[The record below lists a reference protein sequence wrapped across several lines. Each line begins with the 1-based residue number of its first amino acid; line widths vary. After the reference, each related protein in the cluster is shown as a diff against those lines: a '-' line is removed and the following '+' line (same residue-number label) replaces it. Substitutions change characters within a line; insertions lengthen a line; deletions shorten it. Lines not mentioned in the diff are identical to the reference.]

1 MALPNPSQATI
12 KKIERM
18 LYGFLWNNKPDPVK
32 RLKLIQKYELDG
44 LKMIDLTS
52 FIHSL
57 KLSWITRLCTSTGIW
72 ATVAMLEEMDP
83 FKLLTY
89 GTAQMKTIKS
99 QIKNVF
105 WKDVME
111 SLIQFNQLLILE
123 PNAILR
129 EKIWFSDYTK
139 FKTSNVKQWDKKG
152 LRFIGDLFNL
162 DNGNILTREEIKVQ
176 YRISMTFLCYE
187 SLIRSLPSSIRQ
199 ARSILFQRPN
209 IPYKLQLFLNKPNIT
224 KYYYSLLVDALNKK
238 CNVTD
243 SNLKRKWNRDIGY
256 HEAGSLLHVK
266 KATNSVYLLY
276 LHYRVINRII
286 TTNKYLQDIGISDHS
301 TCTFCTRETETI
313 THLFWRCP
321 VTQTFLQNIDRELY
335 TQYQIHLDY
344 REQSWFFLQE
354 TDPLQTLLIC
364 ITKAI
369 IFKARNVERKPEV
382 SHMMN
387 TLKIEAQKEQFASK
401 LNNKLDTF
409 EKKWKTL
416 QNILQE

>member
-1 MALPNPSQATI
+1 MGQ
-12 KKIERM
+12 
-18 LYGFLWNNKPDPVK
+18 
-32 RLKLIQKYELDG
+32 
-44 LKMIDLTS
+44 
-52 FIHSL
+52 
-57 KLSWITRLCTSTGIW
+57 
-72 ATVAMLEEMDP
+72 
-83 FKLLTY
+83 
-89 GTAQMKTIKS
+89 
-99 QIKNVF
+99 
-105 WKDVME
+105 
-111 SLIQFNQLLILE
+111 
-123 PNAILR
+123 
-129 EKIWFSDYTK
+129 
-139 FKTSNVKQWDKKG
+139 KG

-256 HEAGSLLHVK
+256 HETGSLLHVK

-276 LHYRVINRII
+276 LHYRVIDRII

-335 TQYQIHLDY
+335 TQYQIRLDY

-354 TDPLQTLLIC
+354 TDPLETLL
-364 ITKAI
+364 
-369 IFKARNVERKPEV
+369 
-382 SHMMN
+382 M
-387 TLKIEAQKEQFASK
+387 
-401 LNNKLDTF
+401 
-409 EKKWKTL
+409 
-416 QNILQE
+416 

>member
-44 LKMIDLTS
+44 HKMIDLTS

-139 FKTSNVKQWDKKG
+139 FKTSNVKQWDKKDW
-152 LRFIGDLFNL
+152 DLLAIF
-162 DNGNILTREEIKVQ
+162 
-176 YRISMTFLCYE
+176 
-187 SLIRSLPSSIRQ
+187 
-199 ARSILFQRPN
+199 
-209 IPYKLQLFLNKPNIT
+209 
-224 KYYYSLLVDALNKK
+224 
-238 CNVTD
+238 
-243 SNLKRKWNRDIGY
+243 
-256 HEAGSLLHVK
+256 
-266 KATNSVYLLY
+266 
-276 LHYRVINRII
+276 
-286 TTNKYLQDIGISDHS
+286 S
-301 TCTFCTRETETI
+301 T
-313 THLFWRCP
+313 
-321 VTQTFLQNIDRELY
+321 
-335 TQYQIHLDY
+335 
-344 REQSWFFLQE
+344 
-354 TDPLQTLLIC
+354 
-364 ITKAI
+364 
-369 IFKARNVERKPEV
+369 
-382 SHMMN
+382 
-387 TLKIEAQKEQFASK
+387 
-401 LNNKLDTF
+401 
-409 EKKWKTL
+409 
-416 QNILQE
+416 